1 MLYEKEKHM
10 RWVQLSDLHF
20 NFVDYKTNDNYDTDK
35 LKSELIKALS
45 NLDGIDFV
53 TITGDCLYR
62 FNESEES
69 IKSLKS
75 FSKKIANSCGIKKSQ
90 LYLVP
95 GNHDVNR
102 DDTKRSD
109 AIKEILSKKDVD
121 VTDKDLFKLG
131 DYGYDRFKIIHR
143 EITGRNYN
151 PNSIIERDNYNVINI
166 DTCLTSFCNGEEGKL
181 LCYLPK
187 IEYRNNNDKKLNI
200 VIMHHG
206 FDCFKNSFSNR
217 FQIWCED
224 NNVDIVLCGHSH
236 IAGIRTLD
244 AVSTNIKQFTCG
256 AALVDDYAIPSFYVY
271 DYDES
276 SEKIT
281 VSLYTFFTK
290 VGRWKLDASNIR
302 TFNNG
307 KYSFHVSRKGNYVFN
322 DYKDNISIQKFL
334 DKEQEIIVSLNKKFD
349 DCYGN
354 EFYSSKSTKIDPD
367 TGTISNDS
375 KPEKFNAVKAI
386 YSIVKMNVPYTCAL
400 EIVNRAINTIC
411 SNEYKIASGDIVL
424 SKDFRK
430 VIYDTICEYTVESNR
445 DESIDDINTVASRY
459 ARRYGHNT
467 HMFIVKNGKKIE
479 LSYAFVSELLD
490 NIILE
495 MTDIKNYRLICSEKS
510 SMEEFV
516 MSFLQHLDL
525 HEIDYYSIKE
535 FIKIIITYPPHPWIV
550 PIGDD
555 NRIREYHKNEIKE
568 HSAHLKGKITSLT
581 VAETIYHS
589 AALLVSYYTRIIGN
603 TEKFP
608 LITITTALNNIQKQ
622 QFENDNCDK
631 NSIGIIS
638 DVYLIQFAKDLK
650 ALGFQDYIKMIRLV
664 EDLKKLLNKNVKDF
678 VDDDLDKIQKFTDF
692 VNKISNYIE
701 TNRNKNINSHYILR
715 SENKTNEISSFF
727 SNILGVFT
735 KGEIQKLRNGFWI
748 TPHLD
753 KEFPLEKG
761 KKQMLVVLLSDDN
774 YEDFLKYS
782 KNHNC
787 NSKDKSII
795 LLKPNLASFP
805 LKEKDKIRQ
814 DLNSDHNV
822 YYFDKYIIN
831 KINGS
836 KNKREAFEKVLKGV
850 KM

>member
-20 NFVDYKTNDNYDTDK
+20 NFVDYKTKDNYDTDK

-45 NLDGIDFV
+45 DLDGIDFV

-75 FSKKIANSCGIKKSQ
+75 FSKEIANSCGIKKSQ

-121 VTDKDLFKLG
+121 VTDIDLSKLG
-131 DYGYDRFKIIHR
+131 NYGYDRFKIIHR
-143 EITGRNYN
+143 DITGRNYN
-151 PNSIIERDNYNVINI
+151 SNSIIERDNYNIINI

-181 LCYLPK
+181 LCSLPK
-187 IEYRNNNDKKLNI
+187 IKYRNNNDKKLNI

-290 VGRWKLDASNIR
+290 VGRWKLDVSNIR
-302 TFNNG
+302 AFNNG

-334 DKEQEIIVSLNKKFD
+334 DKEQEIMVSLNKKFD

-354 EFYSSKSTKIDPD
+354 EFYSSKSTKINPD

-424 SKDFRK
+424 SNDFRK

-467 HMFIVKNGKKIE
+467 HMHIMKNGKKIE
-479 LSYAFVSELLD
+479 LSYAFVSKLLD
-490 NIILE
+490 KIIEE
-495 MTDIKNYRLICSEKS
+495 MTNIKKNALSSSERS
-510 SMEEFV
+510 SMTEFI

-525 HEIDYYSIKE
+525 HEIDYYSVKE
-535 FIKIIITYPPHPWIV
+535 FIKIIITYPPHPWLIPV
-550 PIGDD
+550 MEE
-555 NRIREYHKNEIKE
+555 NRFREYHRNKIEE
-568 HSAHLKGKITSLT
+568 HFSHFNKRKTSLT
-581 VAETIYHS
+581 VSEIIYHS
-589 AALLVSYYTRIIGN
+589 AALLVSYYSRIIGN

-608 LITITTALNNIQKQ
+608 LVILTTALNSIKQQ
-622 QFENDNCDK
+622 QFESDK
-631 NSIGIIS
+631 DIIS
-638 DVYLIQFAKDLK
+638 EFNLVQFTKDLK
-650 ALGFQDYIKMIRLV
+650 ANGFKDYNKLIKIIENM
-664 EDLKKLLNKNVKDF
+664 KKLLNKNINNFIDRDIEDIKY
-678 VDDDLDKIQKFTDF
+678 F
-692 VNKISNYIE
+692 VNCVNTLSKYIEKNQSKKINSNYILKSK
-701 TNRNKNINSHYILR
+701 NKVSAV
-715 SENKTNEISSFF
+715 SSFF
-727 SNILGVFT
+727 SSISGVFV
-735 KGEIQKLRNGFWI
+735 KGEIKTMKGSFWI

-753 KEFPLEKG
+753 KNFPLDKG
-761 KKQMLVVLLSDDN
+761 KNQMLVVLLSNKSNNDYYKVLN
-774 YEDFLKYS
+774 YMKSPNQNS
-782 KNHNC
+782 KN
-787 NSKDKSII
+787 KSII
-795 LLKPNLASFP
+795 FLNNGLEAFSQE
-805 LKEKDKIRQ
+805 EKIKIRT
-814 DLNSDHNV
+814 DLGTDHNV
-822 YYFDKYIIN
+822 YYFDKSTINQIN
-831 KINGS
+831 KSSN
-836 KNKREAFEKVLKGV
+836 RRQEFERIIKEVN
-850 KM
+850 